1 MHGNKY
7 IIVYIMNNQ
16 NKLLQNLWNKSYSS
30 SGKSLTMMFNFIL
43 GILPGIIYIVR
54 NVFLDDEKVMN
65 RASFVSQGF
74 WVYFIAFAFQFILSI
89 FEMVYYKRFMSVQLV
104 RTNFVGQTLSICMLL
119 LATSNKFIDF
129 LRNMIK
135 QNEEDNQNINFMK
148 KAGLAVIL
156 ISVNLIAF
164 FIYKYSK
171 FSELSYGSKSK

>member
-1 MHGNKY
+1 ME
-7 IIVYIMNNQ
+7 NQ

-30 SGKSLTMMFNFIL
+30 SGKSLTMFFNFLL
-43 GILPGIIYIVR
+43 GVLPGIIYIIR

-74 WVYFIAFAFQFILSI
+74 WVYFMAFAFQFLLRI
-89 FEMVYYKRFMSVQLV
+89 FEMVYYKRFMTIQLV
-104 RTNFVGQTLSICMLL
+104 RTNFVGQLLSMFMLL
-119 LATSNKFIDF
+119 LATSDQFIDF

-135 QNEEDNQNINFMK
+135 QDKEDKENINFLK
-148 KAGLAVIL
+148 KSGLAIIL
-156 ISVNLIAF
+156 ICVNLIVF